1 MKFVLLKIKLVYIII
16 YVSSIEI
23 GLNYY
28 NLNFLLIIL
37 FYLYYYIY
45 YNIFFIKIYKYIL
58 YLYLYYQTHN

>member
-1 MKFVLLKIKLVYIII
+1 MKFVLLKIKLVYIVI

-28 NLNFLLIIL
+28 ILNFLLIIL
-37 FYLYYYIY
+37 FYLYYFKY

-58 YLYLYYQTHN
+58 YLYYQTHN

>member
-1 MKFVLLKIKLVYIII
+1 MKFVLLKIKLVYII

-23 GLNYY
+23 CLNYY
-28 NLNFLLIIL
+28 ILNFLLIIL

-58 YLYLYYQTHN
+58 YLYLY